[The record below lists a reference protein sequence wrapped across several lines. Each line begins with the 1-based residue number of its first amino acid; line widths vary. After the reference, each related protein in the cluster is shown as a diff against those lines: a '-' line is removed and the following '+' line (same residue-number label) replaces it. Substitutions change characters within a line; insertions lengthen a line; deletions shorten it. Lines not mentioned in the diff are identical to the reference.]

1 MISLESSEG
10 REAVTLA
17 REPAEPYYGVYDH
30 AHRVPYDH
38 AVGGTTYRDAD
49 GYVFDERGFR

>member
-1 MISLESSEG
+1 MESSEG